1 MAVIYIKML
10 RCFFNYLRLLLWSVL
25 INKLCIGCSVK
36 QSVLGVIEVN
46 DRDKDFEN
54 TVLYV

>member
-1 MAVIYIKML
+1 ML

-46 DRDKDFEN
+46 DRDKDVEN